1 MEIISKRP
9 GVLPA
14 SLETLRIGKVLGK
27 GGFAVVRS
35 GQLKTSEGTAFPVA
49 VKVLHPE
56 YIGETSQELRLFKE
70 EAELMLQLDHGNII
84 TAYGLIKL
92 RPNFPGLEGHKQP
105 AYALVLE
112 KMEGGS
118 LARLMIK
125 QLLAG
130 AVPKYTF
137 SQALGWLIDVAR
149 ALQYLHNGGSDG
161 FPRIHRDIK
170 LENVL
175 LTAGMKTAKL
185 ADFGLQKAIFA
196 IQPERQQAMMVRRTT
211 RLSLNLPPRTV
222 ATPTGL
228 SRLAPESERS
238 SHRQSPPV
246 RLQLQL
252 QPVPTD
258 HLSLPNGLIADPLTQ
273 QCSSGV
279 ADDLLSGDALFYS
292 VDKDGL
298 IPVVLPNSPQPQSR
312 PATSPTEALR
322 IRPDSDLPLSALESQ
337 AQLSTRTERG
347 REISRRSR
355 SMSHLD
361 QVSSGPWPGN
371 LVAVPS
377 SARDGAAGL
386 AVQLQPRPNSQLVST
401 SSAVGARSSS
411 MNRHRLSLFK
421 DRSGMEV
428 QLPPSPVFQ
437 GSPDGHG
444 VAAESSPRSMAT
456 VLAGTSSSVSRL
468 SPLGQSQ
475 PVRCAD
481 SGTNAASRLDENML
495 FMSDSDKKAVVA
507 GDGVCGGLPEPVRCP
522 AGAVPKIVVT
532 ESMRVR
538 LADISPSHPRTPTSD
553 DTTTGAAVPSPLLN
567 SANAPFT
574 TRQSPASG
582 LTHASSPHGVGAA
595 GQGMEGAPPSHAS
608 LREVVLESGN
618 LVAQAQEQP
627 HEDAAAS
634 AQPYDFQRGNI
645 RSIGST
651 VPGTFG
657 GGGGGVVSPV
667 VAGALGSIQ
676 GKRLS
681 AAKGGPGNG
690 VPGAKPY
697 SGSSG
702 TSGDLPGDAL
712 RPVQLG
718 ICGSAVPRIAI
729 DCTAKVECPPETPL
743 ALEVEVEVTVAQRA
757 GNVSGRTSP
766 SAAAEQ
772 QQSNIGRVEA
782 SSPVSPL
789 QLSSCLATGR
799 VAATSPG
806 LLLPA
811 GSAISPSNQTNHRP
825 QLHMSDLLHLRL
837 GTRNIS
843 VRSLR
848 SSASGALSRQ
858 TMASAP
864 SSPRLAMAST
874 ARRAAGSQP
883 ETPAAV
889 PPAEWA
895 TVAAPCSALR
905 MSNVGSMPGTHISGR
920 PVSGGIRSLGAA
932 ADFEEVFSLT
942 GRTGSLMYL
951 APEAYKKEP
960 YNDKVDVY
968 SLGVLM
974 YELFG
979 RTSITFT
986 HISTRL
992 PAFSRMLCNP
1002 GEFAERVAAGYRPPR
1017 TNQMMRMPPQLWE
1030 LIEASWHQDPV
1041 QRPDIGSMLVALE
1054 DLVEP
1059 LAEAE
1064 AIIGQGPRC
1073 SCVIC

>member
-1 MEIISKRP
+1 
-9 GVLPA
+9 
-14 SLETLRIGKVLGK
+14 
-27 GGFAVVRS
+27 
-35 GQLKTSEGTAFPVA
+35 
-49 VKVLHPE
+49 
-56 YIGETSQELRLFKE
+56 
-70 EAELMLQLDHGNII
+70 
-84 TAYGLIKL
+84 
-92 RPNFPGLEGHKQP
+92 PNFPGLEGHKRP

-161 FPRIHRDIK
+161 FPRIHRDVK

-185 ADFGLQKAIFA
+185 ADFGLQKAIFS

-211 RLSLNLPPRTV
+211 RHSLNLPLRTV

-238 SHRQSPPV
+238 SHRQSSAV

-252 QPVPTD
+252 APSQPVPTD
-258 HLSLPNGLIADPLTQ
+258 QLSLPNGLIADPLTQ
-273 QCSSGV
+273 QCSSSV
-279 ADDLLSGDALFYS
+279 AEELLSGEALFYS

-298 IPVVLPNSPQPQSR
+298 TPVVLPNSPQPQSR
-312 PATSPTEALR
+312 PATSPTKALR
-322 IRPDSDLPLSALESQ
+322 IRPDPDLPLSALESQ
-337 AQLSTRTERG
+337 PQLSTRTERG

-361 QVSSGPWPGN
+361 QVSTGPWPGT

-377 SARDGAAGL
+377 SARDGAAGT
-386 AVQLQPRPNSQLVST
+386 AVQLQMRPNSQQVSAA
-401 SSAVGARSSS
+401 SAAGARNSS
-411 MNRHRLSLFK
+411 MNTHRLSIFK
-421 DRSGMEV
+421 DRSGVEV

-437 GSPDGHG
+437 GSPGGQG
-444 VAAESSPRSMAT
+444 VAAEPSPRSMMTA
-456 VLAGTSSSVSRL
+456 LAGRSPSVSRL

-481 SGTNAASRLDENML
+481 SCTDTASRSDENRL
-495 FMSDSDKKAVVA
+495 LMSDSDKRAVVA
-507 GDGVCGGLPEPVRCP
+507 GDGVCGGLPEPARSP
-522 AGAVPKIVVT
+522 GAGPVPKIVVT

-538 LADISPSHPRTPTSD
+538 MAEISPSNPRTPTSG
-553 DTTTGAAVPSPLLN
+553 DTTPGAALPSPLFS
-567 SANAPFT
+567 SANAPIT
-574 TRQSPASG
+574 SRQSPASG
-582 LTHASSPHGVGAA
+582 LTHASSPHGVAVI
-595 GQGMEGAPPSHAS
+595 GQGIEGAPPSHAS

-618 LVAQAQEQP
+618 LVAQGQEPPQ
-627 HEDAAAS
+627 EDAAAS
-634 AQPYDFQRGNI
+634 AQPCDFQKANI

-651 VPGTFG
+651 LPGAFG
-657 GGGGGVVSPV
+657 GGGDGGGGVVSPA
-667 VAGALGSIQ
+667 VAAAPGSNQ
-676 GKRLS
+676 PKRLS
-681 AAKGGPGNG
+681 AANGGPGNG
-690 VPGAKPY
+690 APGPNAY
-697 SGSSG
+697 SGGSG
-702 TSGDLPGDAL
+702 TGGGLPGDVL
-712 RPVQLG
+712 RPLQLG
-718 ICGSAVPRIAI
+718 SCASAVPRVAI
-729 DCTAKVECPPETPL
+729 DCTAKVEYPPEPPL
-743 ALEVEVEVTVAQRA
+743 ALEVEVEVTVAQRP
-757 GNVSGRTSP
+757 GTVSGMTSP
-766 SAAAEQ
+766 ALAAEQ
-772 QQSNIGRVEA
+772 QQSNLGRVEA
-782 SSPVSPL
+782 SGPASSL
-789 QLSSCLATGR
+789 QLSSCLASGR
-799 VAATSPG
+799 GIATSPG
-806 LLLPA
+806 VLLPA
-811 GSAISPSNQTNHRP
+811 GSAISPNNQSNQRP

-858 TMASAP
+858 PMSSAP
-864 SSPRLAMAST
+864 SSPRLAMVPT

-889 PPAEWA
+889 PPAEVA
-895 TVAAPCSALR
+895 VVAAPCSALR
-905 MSNVGSMPGTHISGR
+905 ISNVGSMPGTQISSR
-920 PVSGGIRSLGAA
+920 ALSGGIRSLGAA

-1041 QRPDIGSMLVALE
+1041 QRPDIGSMLAALE

-1064 AIIGQGPRC
+1064 VAIGQGPRC